1 MDLMARRR
9 QLLMIP
15 HGIIYEGFNL
25 DFDGTN
31 YIDTGAY
38 LFTEENV
45 NRDFEFIAEGV
56 SGRRYVSSETLICA
70 KHNGQALGFLLRPR
84 ANKSTGYHGTL
95 SYDPLLKPTI
105 IIKRKNGVISY
116 NDAIINKGVIVDN
129 GVFDWPLV
137 LGCAIDDDGTYYRYA
152 IGHIDHVLVKWT

>member
-1 MDLMARRR
+1 MARRR

-45 NRDFEFIAEGV
+45 NRDFEFIAEGL
-56 SGRRYVSSETLICA
+56 SGQRSGSGTSTLICA
-70 KHNGQALGFLLRPR
+70 KHNGQALGFLLRPYL
-84 ANKSTGYHGTL
+84 STSAAYHGIL
-95 SYDPLLKPTI
+95 YYDPLLKPTI
-105 IIKRKNGVISY
+105 VIKRKNGVISY
-116 NDAIINKGVIVDN
+116 NDDVITNKGVIVDN
-129 GVFDWPLV
+129 GVFDWPLI
-137 LGCAIDDDGTYYRYA
+137 LGCAINDDGTYFRLA
-152 IGHIDHVLVKWT
+152 KGHIDHVLVKWT

>member
-38 LFTEENV
+38 LFTEENI
-45 NRDFEFIAEGV
+45 NRDFEFIAEGA
-56 SGRRYVSSETLICA
+56 SGKRNSGNLTLICA